1 MPQDTRIALF
11 QLAELFAALQA
22 TTLTPSSGGFM
33 GAQEG
38 LEDFLAQDQKTL
50 TQANCKDVYGS
61 ADTCLH
67 AYLQALR
74 SACS

>member
-1 MPQDTRIALF
+1 
-11 QLAELFAALQA
+11 
-22 TTLTPSSGGFM
+22 M

-50 TQANCKDVYGS
+50 TQANCKDVYGF

-67 AYLQALR
+67 AYLQVLR